1 MSIPKFPQ
9 INQVA
14 VSGVL
19 ANEPEYRQL
28 GTGKAWI
35 HFSVA
40 VNRSY
45 RDDLGEWKQ
54 ETTDVPVAAC
64 DKLAE
69 YVAER
74 LQKGKAVFIT
84 GRLKSRTYE
93 AGNGSQSSLEIVAR
107 NIQLLDKQKDA
118 DKEEESVPA

>member
-1 MSIPKFPQ
+1 MSDLKFPQ

-28 GTGKAWI
+28 ENGKARI

-45 RDDLGEWKQ
+45 RDDSGEWKQ
-54 ETTDVPVAAC
+54 ETTHVPVVAW

-74 LQKGKAVFIT
+74 LQKGKAVFLT
-84 GRLKSRTYE
+84 GRLKSRQYE
-93 AGNGSQSSLEIVAR
+93 SSDGSQSFLEIVAR
-107 NIQLLDKQKDA
+107 NIQLLDKRKDA
-118 DKEEESVPA
+118 DEEEESVPA